1 MNAKLKQTM
10 QELNEILEQR
20 LKCMKLL
27 NEAEATDDEEAI
39 AEYYEKY
46 KELSNKAKELH
57 ARYEE
62 LMDKLYG
69 TPCKAKMD
77 RDIGTDM

>member
-1 MNAKLKQTM
+1 MNIKLKQTI
-10 QELNEILEQR
+10 QELNEILAQQ
-20 LKCMKLL
+20 LKYWKLL
-27 NEAEATDDEEAI
+27 NEAEVTDDEEAM

-62 LMDKLYG
+62 LMDELYG
-69 TPCKAKMD
+69 TPCKAKID

>member
-1 MNAKLKQTM
+1 MNIKLKQTM
-10 QELNEILEQR
+10 QELNEILEQQ
-20 LKCMKLL
+20 LKYWKLL
-27 NEAEATDDEEAI
+27 NEAEVAENEEKM

-62 LMDKLYG
+62 LMDELYG
-69 TPCKAKMD
+69 TPCKAK
-77 RDIGTDM
+77 DIGTDM

>member
-1 MNAKLKQTM
+1 MTAKLKQTM

-20 LKCMKLL
+20 LKYWKLL
-27 NEAEATDDEEAI
+27 NEAEIADNEEAI

-46 KELSNKAKELH
+46 KELSTKAKELR

-62 LMDKLYG
+62 LMDVIYG
-69 TPCKAKMD
+69 EK
-77 RDIGTDM
+77 